1 MALAAF
7 WGMYPPGQ
15 WIVIILVI
23 SLVISTIGALQFASE
38 GDGAESWRAFV
49 IGPVVIVALLILITV
64 LLAVISLCQ
73 WLWTLGVPA

>member
-23 SLVISTIGALQFASE
+23 SLGFSTIGALGMAYE
-38 GDGAESWRAFV
+38 GDGIESWRAFV
-49 IGPVVIVALLILITV
+49 IGPFVIVALFVLITI
-64 LLAVISLCQ
+64 LLAIISLCQ
-73 WLWTLGVPA
+73 WLWTLGVPT

>member
-15 WIVIILVI
+15 WIVIILII
-23 SLVISTIGALQFASE
+23 SLVFSTIAALQFASE
-38 GDGAESWRAFV
+38 GDGAGSWRAFV
-49 IGPVVIVALLILITV
+49 IGPMVIVALFILITV

-73 WLWTLGVPA
+73 WLWTLEVPA